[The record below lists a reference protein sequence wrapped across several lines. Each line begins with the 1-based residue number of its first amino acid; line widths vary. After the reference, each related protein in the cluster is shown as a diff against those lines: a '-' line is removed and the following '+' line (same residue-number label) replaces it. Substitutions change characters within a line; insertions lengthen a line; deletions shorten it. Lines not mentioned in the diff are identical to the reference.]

1 MGRPSPVRRGGSRL
15 ISSTGSPRARA
26 RRGGS
31 GRRGDGRDVDGEV
44 AGRWSPLDAFKRVH
58 REQLAAD
65 GGSQDR
71 AEGVASAANDVWR
84 SDRAVG
90 FRGRRV
96 EDLLEQRRRDVGE
109 AARPGREPVGATTGD
124 LGAQLEAGLPKPVG
138 ELSRRLGRAPPN
150 EQRGQDRERLDR
162 AAPAGP
168 DHCGHFSASQSRDHV
183 HHVGAM
189 ASSIQ
194 LAGMPYAGSKRSPT
208 CQD

>member
-109 AARPGREPVGATTGD
+109 AARPGREPVG
-124 LGAQLEAGLPKPVG
+124 